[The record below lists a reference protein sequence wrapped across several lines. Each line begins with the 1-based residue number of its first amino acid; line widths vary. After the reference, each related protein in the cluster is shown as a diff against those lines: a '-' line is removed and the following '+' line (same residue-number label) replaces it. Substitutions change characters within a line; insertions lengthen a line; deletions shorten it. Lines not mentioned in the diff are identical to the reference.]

1 MKPGRLIITGGLVL
15 CLFLFDSC
23 RKEPR
28 VALDTVNV
36 AIAESPET
44 LFPYKAKSVVA
55 GQVIDRKSVV

>member
-44 LFPYKAKSVVA
+44 LFSLQGEV
-55 GQVIDRKSVV
+55 GCCWTGNQ